1 MHLALRKR
9 FVVGV
14 VAVLAVAIAA
24 LAGCTMVG
32 DHLTGVQVNGA
43 GPTTC
48 VKQCNDAYA
57 ELYKAEQKRHDAS
70 NDVCQNSVPQADK
83 AACLAAEDATHQ
95 ANKASLTQG
104 KVDCQNNCHRQ
115 GSGSA
120 G

>member
-9 FVVGV
+9 FVVGAI
-14 VAVLAVAIAA
+14 AVLAVAIAA

-32 DHLTGVQVNGA
+32 DHTTGVQLNGA

-48 VKQCNDAYA
+48 VKQCNDAYKL
-57 ELYKAEQKRHDAS
+57 LYEQEQKRHLAA
-70 NDVCQNSVPQADK
+70 NEACQALSVGK
-83 AACLAAEDATHQ
+83 AECLAGETALHE
-95 ANKASLTQG
+95 ANKAALSQG
-104 KVDCQNNCHRQ
+104 KIDCQNNCHRQ

>member
-9 FVVGV
+9 FVVGTL
-14 VAVLAVAIAA
+14 AVLAVAIAA

-32 DHLTGVQVNGA
+32 DHTTGVQLNGA

-48 VKQCNDAYA
+48 VKQCNDAYKL
-57 ELYKAEQKRHDAS
+57 LYQQEQKRHDAA
-70 NDVCQNSVPQADK
+70 NNVCQGLVDPARTQ
-83 AACLAAEDATHQ
+83 CLEAEAATHN
-95 ANKASLTQG
+95 ANKDAITQG

>member
-9 FVVGV
+9 FMVGA

-32 DHLTGVQVNGA
+32 DHTTGVQLNGA

-57 ELYKAEQKRHDAS
+57 ELYKAEQKRHDAA
-70 NDVCQNSVPQADK
+70 VEGCQALSQPAKGN
-83 AACLAAEDATHQ
+83 CLVAEDAVHQ
-95 ANKASLTQG
+95 ANKNALAQG
-104 KVDCQNNCHRQ
+104 KIDCQNNCHRQ

>member
-9 FVVGV
+9 FIVGT

-32 DHLTGVQVNGA
+32 DHTTGVQLNGA

-57 ELYKAEQKRHDAS
+57 ELYKAEQKRHDAA
-70 NDVCQNSVPQADK
+70 NDVCNSLAQPDK
-83 AACLAAEDATHQ
+83 GTCLVTEDALHQ
-95 ANKASLTQG
+95 ANKASLAQG
-104 KVDCQNNCHRQ
+104 KIDCQNNCHRQ
-115 GSGSA
+115 GSGTA